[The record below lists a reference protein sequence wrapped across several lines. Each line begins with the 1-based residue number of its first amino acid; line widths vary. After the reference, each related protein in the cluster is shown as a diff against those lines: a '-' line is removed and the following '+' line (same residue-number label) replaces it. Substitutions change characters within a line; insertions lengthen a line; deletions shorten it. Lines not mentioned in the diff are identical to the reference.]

1 MREYVREHLNN
12 PKKVGSKGAGDLQ
25 QIMGYL
31 TNQDSNKNQVL
42 PFSSNPH
49 VVDDTASVKYVR
61 RIKNNDFW
69 ANRNAEKQRDQIIS

>member
-31 TNQDSNKNQVL
+31 ANQDS
-42 PFSSNPH
+42 
-49 VVDDTASVKYVR
+49 
-61 RIKNNDFW
+61 
-69 ANRNAEKQRDQIIS
+69 